1 MTDARGSVRD
11 VVQQGALSG
20 GKMTAKVVDHVIYD
34 AYGNASQ
41 AAAFATLALPR
52 FGFDGMRFDAATGFY
67 LSMTRPY
74 DPRTGDWVKPDWIG
88 FLGGQANLSE
98 FCGNDPTNATDPSG
112 MAWWN
117 AYIFDNV
124 YEWYRGSKLDDQIR
138 DVRIRQAQQEEA
150 RASGDPFAMARDFQK
165 IQWTGAGNAGA
176 AATTIVKAG
185 LAVETTAG
193 LAATESQARGRRW
206 ISR

>member
-1 MTDARGSVRD
+1 
-11 VVQQGALSG
+11 
-20 GKMTAKVVDHVIYD
+20 
-34 AYGNASQ
+34 
-41 AAAFATLALPR
+41 
-52 FGFDGMRFDAATGFY
+52 MRFDAATGFY

-124 YEWYRGSKLDDQIR
+124 YEWYRGSNFDDQIR

-150 RASGDPFAMARDFQK
+150 RASGDRLRPRVISRKYSGLRGKCGSRRDHDCEG
-165 IQWTGAGNAGA
+165 GACR
-176 AATTIVKAG
+176 
-185 LAVETTAG
+185 ETTAG
-193 LAATESQARGRRW
+193 LAATESQAARAAVGFRGRH
-206 ISR
+206 ISSGDGTVPVEAPGASGQIPIRLRARYQ